1 MSTVLRSATV
11 VDGTGAPRYR
21 ADVVVEDGRIA
32 TIHREGPGRP
42 TGDRTIDADGL
53 VLAPGFIDMHAH
65 SDLQLLARPDHLAK
79 VSQGVTCEVIG
90 QDGLSY
96 APVDDRTLAQTRQ
109 QIAGWNDDPPGFDW
123 NWRSVAQYLDR
134 LDQGIAVN
142 AVYLVPQGTVRQLVV
157 GFDDRPATAAELDR
171 MREVVAQGLREG
183 AAGLS
188 AGLTYPPGM
197 YASDGELQ
205 ALLEVTATHG
215 GYFSTHHR
223 SYGVS
228 ALEAY
233 QQMIDVCARAG
244 CPLHLTHATLNFTVN
259 RGRAPELIAMIDRAL
274 AAGQDITIDSYPYLP
289 GATTLA
295 ALLPSWVWAG
305 GPAAVLERLASQA
318 TRDRIRVDLEEVGSD
333 GWHGVRAE
341 WDTVVISGVT
351 EPALTGLVGRTVA
364 DVAAQR
370 GVPASE
376 AFFDVLVIDRLRTSI
391 LQLIG
396 NEENVRALMQHGTH
410 CGGSDAI
417 LVGDRPHPRAWGTFP
432 RYLARYCRELGLLT
446 LEECVHHLT
455 GRPARRLQ
463 LRDRGIVV
471 EGGIADLVLF
481 DPDTVADRATLTEPR
496 VQAAGIE
503 YVFVGG
509 VATID
514 DGKRTGA
521 LPGRALRR
529 AADGR
534 SVG

>member
-1 MSTVLRSATV
+1 MSTVLRSASV

-21 ADVVVEDGRIA
+21 ADVVFDGCRI
-32 TIHREGPGRP
+32 TSINREGADRP
-42 TGDRTIDADGL
+42 FVDHVIDADGL

-96 APVDDRTLAQTRQ
+96 APVDDRTLAETRQ

-123 NWRSVAQYLDR
+123 NWRSVGEYLDR
-134 LDQGIAVN
+134 LDEGIAVN

-157 GFDDRPATAAELDR
+157 GFEDRPASAGELDR
-171 MREVVAQGLREG
+171 MREVVAQSLEEG

-205 ALLEVTATHG
+205 ALLKVTAAHG

-223 SYGVS
+223 SYGVG

-274 AAGQDITIDSYPYLP
+274 SAGQDITIDSYPYLP

-295 ALLPSWVWAG
+295 GLLPSWVWAG
-305 GPAAVLERLASQA
+305 GPTAVLDRLADQA
-318 TRDRIRVDLEEVGSD
+318 TRDRIRVDLEEIGSD

-351 EPALTGLVGRTVA
+351 EPVLTGLVGRTIA
-364 DVAAQR
+364 DAAAER

-376 AFFDVLVIDRLRTSI
+376 VFFDVLVTDRLRTSI

-396 NEENVRALMQHGTH
+396 NEENVRALMQHRTH

-432 RYLARYCRELGLLT
+432 RYLARYCRELALLT

-463 LRDRGIVV
+463 LRDRGVVV
-471 EGGIADLVLF
+471 EGGVADLVLF

-496 VQAAGIE
+496 VQAAGIN

-514 DGKRTGA
+514 AGEPTGA

-529 AADGR
+529 APDGR